1 MHCFNVE
8 KVRVSKNCYNAE
20 RMHSGL

>member
-8 KVRVSKNCYNAE
+8 KLKVSKNCYNAE
-20 RMHSGL
+20 RKRPGL